1 MVLGGVARID
11 TATKEIVAVIPVD
24 APAAMVSD
32 EHGVWLAQMADTSI
46 LLIDPAS
53 NQVIGEMIMLPQLM
67 GITQHEGELW
77 ATAIGSRTV
86 LRIQPLE

>member
-1 MVLGGVARID
+1 
-11 TATKEIVAVIPVD
+11 
-24 APAAMVSD
+24 MVSD